1 MRKSLFALCF
11 IFFSHTM
18 MSQFT
23 IGLNGGLGSTR
34 RDIPKGNE
42 QRWSCAGVALDIEYK
57 FDSIPIVLNLSPYF
71 ITQTRFEQSA
81 YSQHIVSIYDPEF
94 IIMGGLG
101 TSASVSR
108 FIQLYASL
116 QFGYWYTENKTI
128 IHDINYSEEKIY
140 RNLNQFSLGPKV
152 RITLGKGRLKTVFE
166 YEDHLLT
173 PGPEKYANY
182 ERFSRLSLG
191 LLYSF
196 K

>member
-1 MRKSLFALCF
+1 
-11 IFFSHTM
+11 
-18 MSQFT
+18 MSQFM

-34 RDIPKGNE
+34 RDIPKGNV
-42 QRWSCAGVALDIEYK
+42 QGWSCAGLALDIEYK
-57 FDSIPIVLNLSPYF
+57 FDSIPIVLNLSPYLV
-71 ITQTRFEQSA
+71 TQTRFEQVA

-94 IIMGGLG
+94 IIMGGFG

-108 FIQLYASL
+108 FIHLYASL

-128 IHDINYSEEKIY
+128 IYPGSINYSEEKIY

-152 RITLGKGRLKTVFE
+152 RITLGKGRLKTVIE

-173 PGPEKYANY
+173 PGPEKYANF
-182 ERFSRLSLG
+182 ERFSRFSLG